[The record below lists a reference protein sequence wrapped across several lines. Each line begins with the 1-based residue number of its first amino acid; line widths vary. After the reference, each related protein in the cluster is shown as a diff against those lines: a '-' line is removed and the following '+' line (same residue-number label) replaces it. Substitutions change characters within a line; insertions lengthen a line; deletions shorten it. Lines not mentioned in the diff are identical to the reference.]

1 MEGFGAKSW
10 QRLWDAVQ
18 QSRNTTFER
27 YVIAMDIPMIGNT
40 ASGVLCREFHGSLE
54 EFQDAVYTGYD
65 FRQLPDFGETLHNN
79 IHEWFCNEENFCVWE
94 ELQMMM
100 NIQKPAAANNQ
111 AVGQDTPFAGK
122 NIVVTGKVEPY
133 TRDEMNSLIASLGAV
148 AGSSVSR
155 KTDYLVC
162 GEKAGSKLSKAQ
174 ELGIRVLTPNEF
186 FNMAGVA

>member
-1 MEGFGAKSW
+1 
-10 QRLWDAVQ
+10 
-18 QSRNTTFER
+18 
-27 YVIAMDIPMIGNT
+27 
-40 ASGVLCREFHGSLE
+40 
-54 EFQDAVYTGYD
+54 
-65 FRQLPDFGETLHNN
+65 
-79 IHEWFCNEENFCVWE
+79 
-94 ELQMMM
+94 MMM

-174 ELGIRVLTPNEF
+174 ELGIRVLTPNQF
-186 FNMAGVA
+186 FNMAGVARKETGQKITRERAAGAVLPLLYQ

>member
-1 MEGFGAKSW
+1 MKKFLYLGGITDDDEHPEAGRG
-10 QRLWDAVQ
+10 
-18 QSRNTTFER
+18 
-27 YVIAMDIPMIGNT
+27 
-40 ASGVLCREFHGSLE
+40 
-54 EFQDAVYTGYD
+54 
-65 FRQLPDFGETLHNN
+65 
-79 IHEWFCNEENFCVWE
+79 
-94 ELQMMM
+94 
-100 NIQKPAAANNQ
+100 NNQ
-111 AVGQDTPFAGK
+111 GSRQDTPFAGK

>member
-1 MEGFGAKSW
+1 
-10 QRLWDAVQ
+10 
-18 QSRNTTFER
+18 
-27 YVIAMDIPMIGNT
+27 
-40 ASGVLCREFHGSLE
+40 
-54 EFQDAVYTGYD
+54 
-65 FRQLPDFGETLHNN
+65 
-79 IHEWFCNEENFCVWE
+79 
-94 ELQMMM
+94 MM
-100 NIQKPAAANNQ
+100 NIQKPVEADNQ
-111 AVGQDTPFAGK
+111 TINRGNSFSGK

>member
-1 MEGFGAKSW
+1 
-10 QRLWDAVQ
+10 
-18 QSRNTTFER
+18 
-27 YVIAMDIPMIGNT
+27 
-40 ASGVLCREFHGSLE
+40 
-54 EFQDAVYTGYD
+54 
-65 FRQLPDFGETLHNN
+65 
-79 IHEWFCNEENFCVWE
+79 
-94 ELQMMM
+94 MMM

-148 AGSSVSR
+148 AGS
-155 KTDYLVC
+155 
-162 GEKAGSKLSKAQ
+162 KLSKAQ

>member
-1 MEGFGAKSW
+1 
-10 QRLWDAVQ
+10 
-18 QSRNTTFER
+18 
-27 YVIAMDIPMIGNT
+27 
-40 ASGVLCREFHGSLE
+40 
-54 EFQDAVYTGYD
+54 
-65 FRQLPDFGETLHNN
+65 
-79 IHEWFCNEENFCVWE
+79 
-94 ELQMMM
+94 MMM
-100 NIQKPAAANNQ
+100 KIQKPVQPVAKNNT
-111 AVGQDTPFAGK
+111 QDNPFAGK
-122 NIVVTGKVEPY
+122 TIVVTGKVEPY